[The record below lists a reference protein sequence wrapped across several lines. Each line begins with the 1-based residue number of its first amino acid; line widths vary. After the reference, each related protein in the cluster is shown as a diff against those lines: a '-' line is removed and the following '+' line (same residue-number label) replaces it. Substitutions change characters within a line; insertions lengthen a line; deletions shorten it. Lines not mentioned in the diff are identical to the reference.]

1 MLFGKLMKRLL
12 GVNDDTA
19 INDDPFGSRAKM
31 QVDVTPP
38 PARVVVHRDEAI
50 DERSRIAGYRF
61 HTAGAGATAIDER
74 VAALRGENIV
84 ALAQRRL
91 ALLPLTAADWAR
103 ADFRQFVAAQTHF
116 LVATPT
122 DRENDAGVWLDTL
135 RQIRDAGG
143 RIALDD
149 SGAAIR
155 EAADLADLIVLDF
168 RAYALDGFERLA
180 RRLRRQHPAAALAA
194 DGIGSWPEHRLCQ
207 SLGIR
212 YSLGGFATTPDED
225 DKTDKLNQSRLV
237 LIEMLNLLRGDAELT
252 EIVAVAKRDPGVAVK
267 IVGMANSPVSG
278 LSAPV
283 ASLDQAML
291 VLGRG
296 TIYRWLSI
304 AMFRAGSG
312 GGRDEALLEL
322 ALWRAR
328 FLELVCSDIAS
339 KQERDELFLVG
350 LLSLIDS
357 LLGQPMARVLARMN
371 LPQHVAEVLLSS
383 DGPYG
388 RFLLLALAVE
398 RGRDEQALRFAA
410 SLDLPPDD
418 VEAAARTARAWAE
431 AALGSA

>member
-1 MLFGKLMKRLL
+1 
-12 GVNDDTA
+12 
-19 INDDPFGSRAKM
+19 
-31 QVDVTPP
+31 
-38 PARVVVHRDEAI
+38 
-50 DERSRIAGYRF
+50 DERI
-61 HTAGAGATAIDER
+61 
-74 VAALRGENIV
+74 AALRGENIL

-103 ADFRQFVAAQTHF
+103 GDFRQFIAAQTHF
-116 LVATPT
+116 LVATPS
-122 DRENDAGVWLDTL
+122 DRENDVGAWLETL

-155 EAADLADLIVLDF
+155 EAAELADLIVLDF
-168 RAYALDGFERLA
+168 RGYALDGFERLA
-180 RRLRRQHPAAALAA
+180 RRLRRLHPAAALAA

-225 DKTDKLNQSRLV
+225 DKADQLNQSRLV
-237 LIEMLNLLRGDAELT
+237 LIEMLNLLRGDAELA

-312 GGRDEALLEL
+312 GGRDETLLEL

-328 FLELVCSDIAS
+328 FLELVGGDIAS

-371 LPQHVAEVLLSS
+371 LPQHVAEVLLGS

-398 RGRDEQALRFAA
+398 KGRDEQALRFAA
-410 SLDLPPDD
+410 SLELPPDG
-418 VEAAARTARAWAE
+418 VEAAACAARAWAE